1 MREERVPQLSVVDR
15 ARRRTLRGYRR
26 TTRNP
31 FADQRW
37 LLVHGAHHK
46 AGTVWFRR
54 VLQAVATEY
63 GLRFFGGS
71 QDDLPPQADLFF
83 QDNSWIDA
91 DALQA
96 FRGSHVIRDPRD
108 LVVSGYHYHL
118 WTGEAWAH
126 EPWPSLGGKTYQ
138 EHLRSLDED
147 GGLHAEIDR
156 VAKMALDMV
165 RWDYDDARF
174 VNLRYE
180 DVVADGSTAFTTIF
194 QHYGFSDA
202 AVARSTEIALGFTLE
217 KAAAIPKPEG
227 KSHVR
232 SGKPGEWRDRFTAA
246 HLEHCKEA
254 MADTLVALGYES
266 GTDW

>member
-1 MREERVPQLSVVDR
+1 MRRERVTQLSLVDR

-54 VLQAVATEY
+54 VLGAIATEY
-63 GLRFFGGS
+63 GLRFYAG
-71 QDDLPPQADLFF
+71 PQADLPPPADLFF
-83 QDNSWIDA
+83 NDNSWIDG
-91 DALQA
+91 DALPA

-118 WTGEAWAH
+118 WTAEAWAH
-126 EPWPSLGGKTYQ
+126 EPWESLGGATYQ

-165 RWDYDDARF
+165 RWDYDDDRF
-174 VNLRYE
+174 VNIRYE
-180 DVVADGSTAFTTIF
+180 DVVADGRTSFTTIF
-194 QHYGFSDA
+194 THYGFSPE
-202 AVARSTEIALGFTLE
+202 AVERSTAIALGFTLE
-217 KAAAIPKPEG
+217 RAAAIPKAEG
-227 KSHVR
+227 RSHVR
-232 SGKPGEWRDRFTAA
+232 SGKAGEWRDRFTPA
-246 HLEHCKEA
+246 HVEHCKAA
-254 MADTLVALGYES
+254 MTDTLIALGYE
-266 GTDW
+266 TDADW